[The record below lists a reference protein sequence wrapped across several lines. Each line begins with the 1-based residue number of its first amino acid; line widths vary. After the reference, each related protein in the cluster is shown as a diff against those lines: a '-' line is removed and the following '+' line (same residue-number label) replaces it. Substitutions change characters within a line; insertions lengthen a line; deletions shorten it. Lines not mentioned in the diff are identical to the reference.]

1 MPSCAVLSAEETTR
15 NMQRWSGP
23 KASEQSPLRDDIQQD
38 PLKKKNTNKT
48 TWQAEQRMN
57 DQNKGWCAD

>member
-1 MPSCAVLSAEETTR
+1 MASCAVLSAEETNR
-15 NMQRWSGP
+15 NKQRWSGL

-48 TWQAEQRMN
+48 T
-57 DQNKGWCAD
+57 

>member
-1 MPSCAVLSAEETTR
+1 MASCAVLSAEETNR
-15 NMQRWSGP
+15 NKQRCSGL

-48 TWQAEQRMN
+48 T
-57 DQNKGWCAD
+57 